1 MMTFSVLYNQKVCRR
16 SVPQKWKQRYNN
28 NRLSMLQ
35 RKDDKRTLTRP

>member
-1 MMTFSVLYNQKVCRR
+1 MMTFSILYNQKVCRR
-16 SVPQKWKQRYNN
+16 SVPQKWKQRCS